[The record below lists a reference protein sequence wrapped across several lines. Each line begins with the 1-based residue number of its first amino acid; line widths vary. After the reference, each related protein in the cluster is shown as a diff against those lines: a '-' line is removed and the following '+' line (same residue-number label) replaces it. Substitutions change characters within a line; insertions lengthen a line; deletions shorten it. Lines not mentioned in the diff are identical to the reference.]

1 MKARLAGPRGTTKSS
16 FALSLVVHVFVI
28 LGIASIT
35 FRYPISAFLGL
46 QRDRLQNPETIQY
59 VKVQPRGAEAVGN
72 GAQDKRATPPRLR
85 LNPAPLLPP
94 TTIPSALPPIPPPTA
109 SQGAISGS
117 ATGTG
122 GAPAGVATGV
132 EPQLPDPRLDVQIG
146 KYSFPKSPAQRADSV
161 IRAAYEAYREAV
173 IAAQEHEGRSPRDW
187 TIERNGQKYG
197 LDSQWVYLGK
207 FKLPSA
213 ILAALPFNTGGVDGS
228 RILEARSADWIR
240 RDIDDHS
247 RAMSEDDFRAAV
259 KRIRQRKE
267 REKQEEEKAKATKPI
282 AAASSPKP

>member
-1 MKARLAGPRGTTKSS
+1 MKARLVGPRSSTKSS

-35 FRYPISAFLGL
+35 FRYPLAAFLSF
-46 QRDRLQNPETIQY
+46 QRERQVTPEAITF
-59 VKVQPRGAEAVGN
+59 VKVQPRGTAAAGT
-72 GAQDKRATPPRLR
+72 GAQARPVPRTLPR
-85 LNPAPLLPP
+85 INPAPLLPP
-94 TTIPSALPPIPPPTA
+94 TTIPSALPPIPPPSA
-109 SQGAISGS
+109 SQGVVSG
-117 ATGTG
+117 TGTGAG

-146 KYSFPKSPAQRADSV
+146 KYSFPKSPSQRADSAV
-161 IRAAYEAYREAV
+161 RAAFEAYRDAV
-173 IAAQEHEGRSPRDW
+173 IAAEQHEGRNPRDW
-187 TIERNGQKYG
+187 TWERNGQKYG
-197 LDSQWVYLGK
+197 VDSQWVYLGK

-213 ILAALPFNTGGVDGS
+213 ILAALPFNTGGVDGN
-228 RILEARSADWIR
+228 RILEARSSDWIR

-267 REKQEEEKAKATKPI
+267 RERQEEEKAKATKPVV
-282 AAASSPKP
+282 AASKP